1 MSLAEDRT
9 VIGGS
14 GLESGR
20 TGVMPVESSKSAMAW
35 GPIIGGAV
43 AATGITLI
51 LLLLGSGVGL
61 TMVSPWSGESS
72 SATTVGVTAAI
83 WLVVVQWLSSA
94 FGGYLTGRLRT
105 KWAAIHT
112 DEVFFRDTAHGFLSW
127 ALATVFVAGFLA
139 SSLTSLAGAGASA
152 AGQAAMAAGVA
163 GGAAAASASDTDS
176 TGPGLSTAYF
186 TDALLRPQNIGNRVN
201 EDNGAAAAEISRILL
216 QGAVNGSVPDGDKTY
231 IAGIVSARTGLSE
244 ADARARVDTVLK
256 QIDDAKVAAQ
266 AAADEARKAAATS
279 ALIGSLSLL
288 VGAFIAAAAAAFGG
302 HQRDEEED
310 LVATSRGPLV

>member
-1 MSLAEDRT
+1 MSLAEER
-9 VIGGS
+9 VIAGN
-14 GLESGR
+14 R
-20 TGVMPVESSKSAMAW
+20 TGAMPVESSKPAIAW
-35 GPIIGGAV
+35 GPIVGGAV

-72 SATTVGVTAAI
+72 SAATVGITAAI

-94 FGGYLTGRLRT
+94 LGGYLTGRLRT
-105 KWAAIHT
+105 KWAVIHT
-112 DEVFFRDTAHGFLSW
+112 NEVFFRDTAHGFLSW

-163 GGAAAASASDTDS
+163 GGSAAAASTSDTDAAS
-176 TGPGLSTAYF
+176 PGMATAYF
-186 TDALLRPQNIGNRVN
+186 TDALLRPQNISNRAS
-201 EDNGAAAAEISRILL
+201 EDNGAATAEISRILL
-216 QGAVNGSVPDGDKTY
+216 QGAANGSVPDGDKTY

-266 AAADEARKAAATS
+266 AAADKARKAAATS

-310 LVATSRGPLV
+310 LIATGRGPLV

>member
-1 MSLAEDRT
+1 MSLAEDKT

-20 TGVMPVESSKSAMAW
+20 TGVMPVESSKPAIAW

-72 SATTVGVTAAI
+72 SAATVGVTAAI

-94 FGGYLTGRLRT
+94 LGGYLTGRLRT

-163 GGAAAASASDTDS
+163 GGATASASDTDS
-176 TGPGLSTAYF
+176 TGPGMSTAYF
-186 TDALLRPQNIGNRVN
+186 TDALLRPQNIADRANA
-201 EDNGAAAAEISRILL
+201 DNGAAAAEISRILL
-216 QGAVNGSVPDGDKTY
+216 QGAANGSVPDGDKTY

-244 ADARARVDTVLK
+244 ADARTRVDTVLK

-266 AAADEARKAAATS
+266 AAADKARKAAATS

-310 LVATSRGPLV
+310 LVAMGRGPLV